1 MPPQMKVT
9 PELGSVP
16 MAWWRETGAPGG
28 ALVRGRVRVGV
39 RVGKR
44 VGVRVGVTVGGTV
57 GVRGWG

>member
-28 ALVRGRVRVGV
+28 ALVRGRVRVRV
-39 RVGKR
+39 RVR
-44 VGVRVGVTVGGTV
+44 SPRVRV
-57 GVRGWG
+57 RSP